1 MIENNAIMNLNNISK
16 INKMLFFD
24 FKITEKQLIILM
36 HK

>member
-36 HK
+36 NK